1 MYFISVIEHPSH
13 LECQHIERYDRIPQM
28 NCLTSKQNPIR
39 WELCS
44 NPMHALKKKVWE
56 MYAPTPTSPPPFPIP
71 FNGVHQQVWLSL
83 LQGVPLHG
91 VFCWGSITR
100 VGWLSNIHTYPIN
113 QGMSLLLVDC
123 CNVCRH
129 ILASPLLQVPKHDCS
144 SPLTTTEFF
153 SAFPFSCVF
162 RQ

>member
-1 MYFISVIEHPSH
+1 
-13 LECQHIERYDRIPQM
+13 M
-28 NCLTSKQNPIR
+28 NCLTSKQNPIRWELCSNPMHALKKKVWEMYASKQNPIR

-56 MYAPTPTSPPPFPIP
+56 MYAPTPTSPPPFSIP

-100 VGWLSNIHTYPIN
+100 VGWLSNIHTYSIN
-113 QGMSLLLVDC
+113 QGTSLLLVDC

-129 ILASPLLQVPKHDCS
+129 ILASPLL
-144 SPLTTTEFF
+144 
-153 SAFPFSCVF
+153 
-162 RQ
+162 